1 MTPIE
6 IIVGK
11 YNDGCQ
17 IIEEVNCVNLALGHL
32 IDYSDIN
39 EI

>member
-17 IIEEVNCVNLALGHL
+17 IIEEVTCVNLALGHL